1 MSPPA
6 KADEQRIFA
15 KAREKLLIG
24 SVDPVPGFPNGV
36 EVKGDYNPKELQVD
50 KTVPWSKHSYSNK
63 NGDTA
68 KNDRGNLHLEFTGA
82 EGRAMS
88 IELMFDG
95 YETNDSVAGSVAKL
109 EALTNVIDPKS
120 DDENKRRP
128 PLCVVAWGK
137 KGLPSFRCVIESMS
151 TKYTMFSSDG
161 VPLRATVTLKL
172 KEADT
177 LSTKDAEAPADSGG
191 GAAPAGGQ

>member
-1 MSPPA
+1 MSSPA
-6 KADEQRIFA
+6 ADKRPIFSPA
-15 KAREKLLIG
+15 TEKLQIG
-24 SVDPVPGFPNGV
+24 AVDKVPGFPDTGV
-36 EVKGDYNPKELQVD
+36 SCHDNPKELQVD
-50 KTVPWSKHSYSNK
+50 KSVPWSKHSYSNK

-82 EGRAMS
+82 EGRTMS

-95 YETNDSVAGSVAKL
+95 YEQNTSVADKVGYL
-109 EALTNVIDPKS
+109 ELLTNVLDPKS
-120 DDENKRRP
+120 EDENKRRP
-128 PLCVVAWGK
+128 PMCVVAWGK
-137 KGLPSFRCVIESMS
+137 KGLPSFRCVVESMS

-177 LSTKDAEAPADSGG
+177 LSTKDAEMGDSGG